1 MADVRPLE
9 AIRYAPATD
18 LSLTLCPPFDTISP
32 EEQRRLYDLSPV
44 NAVRLE
50 LPAAADGDRYQ
61 SAARTLQAWLAD
73 GVLVRDKS
81 PAFYVFQQEFRH
93 GDVAYRRT
101 VLFARLR
108 LEPWETGVV
117 LPHERTFRGPKVD
130 RLNLLRALRLNTSP
144 VFLMYADSRREIAP
158 LLAQAL
164 GECPDAEF
172 ADAQGLSQRL
182 VRVDGPDLIA
192 AVCGGLSGEKLYVA
206 DGHHRYETALAFR
219 DESAG
224 AAGERPQ
231 DFALAALAAVS
242 DPGLLVLPIHRL
254 VGVNLPPTRAL
265 DSLRR
270 LFDIDAQVS
279 LHGLLAEMSA
289 RGETINVFGLAF
301 HGLPDLYL
309 LTLRDPESAGHY
321 LPAERSPAWRRL
333 DAAIADHVVLRG
345 VLGLTEG
352 QMEDIRTVWYSEDA
366 EATVA
371 EVRSGRAGCALLLNP
386 LPPPRVLAVADAGER
401 MPQKS
406 TFFYPKIPT
415 GLVFNPLFQR

>member
-1 MADVRPLE
+1 MADVRPFE
-9 AIRYAPATD
+9 SVRYAPATD
-18 LSLTLCPPFDTISP
+18 LSRALCPPFDTISP
-32 EEQRRLYDLSPV
+32 AEQQRLYDLSPV

-50 LPAAADGDRYQ
+50 LPAADGDPYQ
-61 SAARTLQAWLAD
+61 AAARTLKAWLGD
-73 GVLVRDKS
+73 GVLVRDKA

-93 GDVAYRRT
+93 ADVTYRRT

-108 LEPWETGVV
+108 LEPWENGVV
-117 LPHERTFRGPKVD
+117 LPHERTFSAPKVD

-144 VFLMYADSRREIAP
+144 VFLMYADARLEIAP
-158 LLAQAL
+158 LLSQAL
-164 GECPDAEF
+164 GERPAAEF

-182 VRVDGPDLIA
+182 VRVDDPDLIA
-192 AVCGGLSGEKLYVA
+192 AVSGGLSGEKLYIA

-224 AAGERPQ
+224 AAGERPEE
-231 DFALAALAAVS
+231 FALAALAAVG

-254 VGVNLPPTRAL
+254 VGVDLPPARAL

-270 LFDIDAQVS
+270 LFDIDMRPSV
-279 LHGLLAEMSA
+279 HGLLAEMAA
-289 RGETINVFGLAF
+289 RGETANVFGLAI

-309 LTLRDPESAGHY
+309 LTLRDPEAADHY
-321 LPAERSPAWRRL
+321 LPPERSPAWRRL
-333 DAAIADHVVLRG
+333 DAAIADHVILRG
-345 VLGLTEG
+345 IFGLTEG
-352 QMEDIRTVWYSEDA
+352 RMEDIRTVWYSEDA
-366 EATVA
+366 EAAVA

-415 GLVFNPLFQR
+415 GLVFNPLFER

>member
-1 MADVRPLE
+1 LADVRPFE
-9 AIRYAPATD
+9 AVRYAPDTD
-18 LSLTLCPPFDTISP
+18 LSRALCPPFDTISP

-50 LPAAADGDRYQ
+50 LPAADGDRYQ

-73 GVLVRDKS
+73 GVLIRDKA

-93 GDVAYRRT
+93 AGATYRRT

-108 LEPWETGVV
+108 LEPWERGVV
-117 LPHERTFRGPKVD
+117 LPHERTFRSPKVD

-144 VFLMYADSRREIAP
+144 VFLMYADSHQEIAP

-164 GECPDAEF
+164 GECPAAEF

-182 VRVDGPDLIA
+182 VRVDDPDLIA
-192 AVCGGLSGEKLYVA
+192 AVCGGLSGEKLYIA

-219 DESAG
+219 DESGG

-231 DFALAALAAVS
+231 DFALAALVAVN

-254 VGVNLPPTRAL
+254 VGVALAPARVL
-265 DSLRR
+265 DSLRP
-270 LFDIDAQVS
+270 LFDIDVRPS
-279 LHGLLAEMSA
+279 LPGLLAEMAA
-289 RGETINVFGLAF
+289 RGQTANLFGLAI

-309 LTLRDPESAGHY
+309 LTLRDPESASHY
-321 LPAERSPAWRRL
+321 LPPERSPAWRRL
-333 DAAIADHVVLRG
+333 DAAIANHVILRG

-366 EATVA
+366 GATVA
-371 EVRSGRAGCALLLNP
+371 EVRSGRVGCALLLNP
-386 LPPPRVLAVADAGER
+386 LSPSQVLAVAGAGER

-415 GLVFNPLFQR
+415 GLVFNPLS

>member
-1 MADVRPLE
+1 MVDVRPFK
-9 AIRYAPATD
+9 AVRYAPDTD
-18 LSLTLCPPFDTISP
+18 LSRALCPPFDTISP
-32 EEQRRLYDLSPV
+32 AEQHRLYDLSPV

-50 LPAAADGDRYQ
+50 GPAADGDPYQ
-61 SAARTLQAWLAD
+61 SAARTLQAWLSD
-73 GVLVRDKS
+73 GVLVRDDT
-81 PAFYVFQQEFRH
+81 PAFYVLDEEFRH
-93 GDVAYRRT
+93 AGRTYRRT

-108 LEPWETGVV
+108 LEPWESGVV
-117 LPHERTFRGPKVD
+117 LPHERTFRAPKED
-130 RLNLLRALRLNTSP
+130 RMKLLRALRLNTSP
-144 VFLMYADSRREIAP
+144 VFLMYADARREIAP
-158 LLAQAL
+158 LLTRAL
-164 GECPDAEF
+164 SEPPEAEF
-172 ADAQGLSQRL
+172 AGADGLPQRL
-182 VRVDGPDLIA
+182 VRVADPELTA
-192 AVCGGLSGEKLYVA
+192 AISGGLSAEKLYVA

-224 AAGERPQ
+224 AAGERPEE
-231 DFALAALAAVS
+231 FALVALAAVS

-254 VGVNLPPTRAL
+254 VGVDLPPARAL
-265 DSLRR
+265 DSLRP
-270 LFDIDAQVS
+270 LFDIDMRPS
-279 LHGLLAEMSA
+279 LHGLLAEMA
-289 RGETINVFGLAF
+289 ACGETANVFGLAI

-321 LPAERSPAWRRL
+321 LPPERSSAWRRL
-333 DAAIADHVVLRG
+333 DAAIADHVILRG

-366 EATVA
+366 EAAVA

-415 GLVFNPLFQR
+415 GLVFNPLFER

>member
-1 MADVRPLE
+1 LADVRPFE
-9 AIRYAPATD
+9 AVRYAPDTD
-18 LSLTLCPPFDTISP
+18 LSRALCPPFDTISP

-50 LPAAADGDRYQ
+50 LPAADGDRYQ
-61 SAARTLQAWLAD
+61 SAARTLQAWLAG
-73 GVLVRDKS
+73 GVLLRDKA

-93 GDVAYRRT
+93 GGVPYRRT

-117 LPHERTFRGPKVD
+117 LPHERTFRGPKED
-130 RLNLLRALRLNTSP
+130 RLKLLHALRLNTSA
-144 VFLMYADSRREIAP
+144 VFLMYADARRKIAP

-164 GECPDAEF
+164 GERPVAEF
-172 ADAQGLSQRL
+172 AEVGGLPQRL
-182 VRVDGPDLIA
+182 ARVDDSGLVA
-192 AVCGGLSGEKLYVA
+192 AVRAGLSGEKLYIA

-242 DPGLLVLPIHRL
+242 DRGLLVLPIHRL
-254 VGVNLPPTRAL
+254 VGVDLPPARAL
-265 DSLRR
+265 DPLRR
-270 LFDIDAQVS
+270 HFDIDVRPS
-279 LHGLLAEMSA
+279 LPGLLAEMAA
-289 RGETINVFGLAF
+289 RGDTANVFGLAV

-309 LTLRDPESAGHY
+309 LTLRDPESVGHF

-333 DAAIADHVVLRG
+333 DAAIANHVVLRG
-345 VLGLTEG
+345 IFGLTEG
-352 QMEDIRTVWYSEDA
+352 QMEDIRTVWYCEDA
-366 EATVA
+366 EAAVA
-371 EVRSGRAGCALLLNP
+371 EVRTGRAGFALLLNP

-415 GLVFNPLFQR
+415 GLVFNPLFP

>member
-1 MADVRPLE
+1 MADVRPFE
-9 AIRYAPATD
+9 AVRYAPGTD
-18 LSLTLCPPFDTISP
+18 LSLALCPPFDTISP
-32 EEQRRLYDLSPV
+32 EEQQRLYDHSPV

-50 LPAAADGDRYQ
+50 LPADGDRYQ
-61 SAARTLQAWLAD
+61 SAARTLKAWLRD
-73 GVLVRDKS
+73 GVLVRDNA

-93 GDVAYRRT
+93 AGVTYRRT
-101 VLFARLR
+101 VLCARLR

-130 RLNLLRALRLNTSP
+130 RMKLLHALRLNTSP

-158 LLAQAL
+158 LLTRAL
-164 GECPDAEF
+164 SEPPEAEF
-172 ADAQGLSQRL
+172 AGADGLPKRL
-182 VRVDGPDLIA
+182 VRVADPDLTA
-192 AVCGGLSGEKLYVA
+192 AVGDGLSAEKLYIA

-224 AAGERPQ
+224 AAGERPEE
-231 DFALAALAAVS
+231 FVLAALAAVS

-254 VGVNLPPTRAL
+254 VRVDLPPARTL
-265 DSLRR
+265 DSLRP
-270 LFDIDAQVS
+270 LFDIDARVS
-279 LHGLLAEMSA
+279 LHGLLTEMSA
-289 RGETINVFGLAF
+289 RGENANVFGLAI
-301 HGLPDLYL
+301 HGLSDLYL
-309 LTLRDPESAGHY
+309 LTLRDPETAGHY

-333 DAAIADHVVLRG
+333 DAAVADHVILRG

-352 QMEDIRTVWYSEDA
+352 QMEDIRSVWYSEDA
-366 EATVA
+366 EAAVA

-415 GLVFNPLFQR
+415 GLVFNPLFER

>member
-1 MADVRPLE
+1 LADVRPFE

-18 LSLTLCPPFDTISP
+18 LSRALCPPFDTISP

-50 LPAAADGDRYQ
+50 LPVADGDPYQ
-61 SAARTLQAWLAD
+61 SAARTLQAWLSD
-73 GVLVRDKS
+73 GFLVRDEG

-93 GDVAYRRT
+93 GGGTYRRT

-108 LEPWETGVV
+108 LEPWERGVV
-117 LPHERTFRGPKVD
+117 LPHERTFRAPKED
-130 RLNLLRALRLNTSP
+130 RMKLLRALRLNTSP
-144 VFLMYADSRREIAP
+144 VFLMYADPRQEIAP
-158 LLAQAL
+158 LLTRAL
-164 GECPDAEF
+164 SERPAAEF
-172 ADAQGLSQRL
+172 AGAQGLSQRL
-182 VRVDGPDLIA
+182 TRVEDPDLTA
-192 AVCGGLSGEKLYVA
+192 AISGGLSGEKLYIA

-224 AAGERPQ
+224 AAGERPE

-254 VGVNLPPTRAL
+254 VSIDLPLARAL
-265 DSLRR
+265 DSLRP
-270 LFDIDAQVS
+270 LFDIDMRPS
-279 LHGLLAEMSA
+279 LHGLLADMAA
-289 RGETINVFGLAF
+289 RGETANVFGLAV
-301 HGLPDLYL
+301 HGSPDLYL
-309 LTLRDPESAGHY
+309 LTLRDPEAAGHY
-321 LPAERSPAWRRL
+321 LPPERSPAWRRL
-333 DAAIADHVVLRG
+333 DAAIANHVILGG
-345 VLGLTEG
+345 VLGLSEG
-352 QMEDIRTVWYSEDA
+352 HMEDIRTVWYSEDA
-366 EATVA
+366 EAAVA

-415 GLVFNPLFQR
+415 GLVFNPLFER

>member
-1 MADVRPLE
+1 MADVRPFE
-9 AIRYAPATD
+9 AVRYAPGTD
-18 LSLTLCPPFDTISP
+18 LSRALCPPFDTISP

-93 GDVAYRRT
+93 GDVTYRRT

-164 GECPDAEF
+164 GECPAAEF

-219 DESAG
+219 DESG
-224 AAGERPQ
+224 AADGERPQ
-231 DFALAALAAVS
+231 DFALAALAAVN

-254 VGVNLPPTRAL
+254 VRVTPAPAPAL
-265 DSLRR
+265 DSLRP
-270 LFDIDAQVS
+270 LFDIDVRPS
-279 LHGLLAEMSA
+279 LPGLLAEMAA
-289 RGETINVFGLAF
+289 RGQTANVFGLAI

-321 LPAERSPAWRRL
+321 LPPERSAAWRRL
-333 DAAIADHVVLRG
+333 DAAIADYVVLRG
-345 VLGLTEG
+345 VLGLSEG

-366 EATVA
+366 AAAVA
-371 EVRSGRAGCALLLNP
+371 EVRSGRVGCALLLNP

-415 GLVFNPLFQR
+415 GLVFNPLS